1 MQRKVFR
8 TGNSIVVSLPKD
20 ALDFLGITE
29 GSEVRVELD
38 KERQRLVIA
47 PAQPGLSVIGEDFA
61 RQVESEHLD
70 IVDAIRRK
78 DSSAARLAAQI
89 HMDQARIRIRKAGRL
104 LYRYFPDALI
114 DFQVINPQSV
124 QI

>member
-29 GSEVRVELD
+29 GSEVTVELD

-47 PAQPGLSVIGEDFA
+47 PAQPEVSVIGEDFA
-61 RQVESEHLD
+61 RQVSEFIERYRPALE
-70 IVDAIRRK
+70 A
-78 DSSAARLAAQI
+78 LA
-89 HMDQARIRIRKAGRL
+89 K
-104 LYRYFPDALI
+104 
-114 DFQVINPQSV
+114 
-124 QI
+124 

>member
-29 GSEVRVELD
+29 GSEVTVELD

-61 RQVESEHLD
+61 RQVSEFIERYRPALE
-70 IVDAIRRK
+70 A
-78 DSSAARLAAQI
+78 LA
-89 HMDQARIRIRKAGRL
+89 K
-104 LYRYFPDALI
+104 
-114 DFQVINPQSV
+114 
-124 QI
+124 